1 MVKLGVQGMT
11 VKVAFNEDA
20 YETMRKLSEIG
31 YKSVEISQID
41 TTPENIQALKKACA
55 DFGMEIASMSASL
68 EPQSEGAES
77 LVTDYDKIVADCKA
91 VGTNLLRIGMLPL
104 NYMSS
109 LDLVKEFSTK
119 ANEFAVRLKADGI
132 KLYYHNHHI
141 EFVKYDGKYLL
152 DIIAEEAP
160 DLGFEIDI
168 HWVQRGGAS
177 PVDVLN
183 QYKGRVDLVHLKDYR
198 VNPIPQEAIDA
209 LFTGDMEPFNQY
221 FYHNVEFAELGQGSL
236 DLEKIIAAA
245 IDSGARY
252 LLVEQDDTYGRNPF
266 ESLTESYQWLVDNN
280 YGELF

>member
-11 VKVAFNEDA
+11 VKVAFNEDT
-20 YETMRKLSEIG
+20 YETMRKLSDIG

-41 TTPENIQALKKACA
+41 TTPENIQALKQACE

-68 EPQSEGAES
+68 EPQTEGAES
-77 LVTDYDKIVADCKA
+77 LTTDYDKIVADCKA
-91 VGTNLLRIGMLPL
+91 VGTDLLRIGMLPL

-109 LDLVKEFSTK
+109 LELVKEFATK
-119 ANEFAVRLKADGI
+119 ANEYAVRLKSDGI

-168 HWVQRGGAS
+168 HWVQRGGAN

-209 LFTGDMEPFNQY
+209 LFTGEMEPFNKY

-236 DLEKIIAAA
+236 DLAKIIAAA

-252 LLVEQDDTYGRNPF
+252 LLVEQDDTYGRDPF
-266 ESLTESYQWLVDNN
+266 ESLAESYQWLVDNN
-280 YGELF
+280 YGDLF